1 MPTLLTKQELEVQ
14 LEDFRHL
21 LSHFDYS
28 SLKNISFLNLDAFF
42 AYMEN
47 VVGNPFKAQYDALQ
61 NKLDILQP
69 YLPFVSANRANE
81 FMEALSHTYND
92 EEVTAVKQTFT
103 KILRDD
109 FIKFS
114 RTVTTNDQWLR
125 IISVCEEI
133 RLRKEEMLLALQ

>member
-1 MPTLLTKQELEVQ
+1 MPTLLTKQELEIQ

-21 LSHFDYS
+21 LSDFDYS
-28 SLKNISFLNLDAFF
+28 SIKNISFLNLDAFF

-47 VVGNPFKAQYDALQ
+47 VEGNPFKAQYNALQ
-61 NKLDILQP
+61 SKLDILQP

-81 FMEALSHTYND
+81 FIEALSHTSSD
-92 EEVTAVKQTFT
+92 EEVHSVKKIFT

-114 RTVTTNDQWLR
+114 RTVTTTDQWLR
-125 IISVCEEI
+125 TLSVCEEI
-133 RLRKEEMLLALQ
+133 RLRKEEMLLALH

>member
-1 MPTLLTKQELEVQ
+1 MATLLSKHELEVQ

-21 LSHFDYS
+21 LSDFDYS
-28 SLKNISFLNLDAFF
+28 SIKNITFLNLDAFL

-47 VVGNPFKAQYDALQ
+47 VEGNPFKLQYQALQ
-61 NKLDILQP
+61 KKLDILQP
-69 YLPFVSANRANE
+69 YLPFVSADRANQ
-81 FMEALSHTYND
+81 FLEALSNAHSD
-92 EEVTAVKQTFT
+92 EETKSIKKKYT

-114 RTVTTNDQWLR
+114 RTVTTPDQWSHT
-125 IISVCEEI
+125 IKVCEEI

>member
-21 LSHFDYS
+21 LSDFDYS

-47 VVGNPFKAQYDALQ
+47 VEGNPFKTQYDALQ

-81 FMEALSHTYND
+81 FMEALSHTHND
-92 EEVTAVKQTFT
+92 EEVTAVKQAFT

>member
-1 MPTLLTKQELEVQ
+1 MSTLLTKQELEIQ
-14 LEDFRHL
+14 LEDFRHI
-21 LSHFDYS
+21 LSNFDYS

-47 VVGNPFKAQYDALQ
+47 VEGNPFKAQYDALQ
-61 NKLDILQP
+61 SKLDILQP

-81 FMEALSHTYND
+81 FIEALSHTHSD

-103 KILRDD
+103 KMLRDD

-114 RTVTTNDQWLR
+114 RTLTTNDQWQR
-125 IISVCEEI
+125 IVSVCEEI
-133 RLRKEEMLLALQ
+133 RLRKEEMLLALH

>member
-1 MPTLLTKQELEVQ
+1 MSTLLTKQELEIQ
-14 LEDFRHL
+14 LEDFRHI
-21 LSHFDYS
+21 LSNFDYS

-47 VVGNPFKAQYDALQ
+47 VEGNPFKAQYDALQ
-61 NKLDILQP
+61 SKLDILQP

-81 FMEALSHTYND
+81 FIEALSRTHSD

-103 KILRDD
+103 KMLRDD

-114 RTVTTNDQWLR
+114 RTLTTNDQWQR
-125 IISVCEEI
+125 IVSVCEEI
-133 RLRKEEMLLALQ
+133 RLRKEEMLLALH

>member
-1 MPTLLTKQELEVQ
+1 MATLLTKHELEVQ

-21 LSHFDYS
+21 LSDFDYS
-28 SLKNISFLNLDAFF
+28 SIKNITFLNLDAFL

-47 VVGNPFKAQYDALQ
+47 VEGNPFKAQYNALQ
-61 NKLDILQP
+61 QKLDILQP
-69 YLPFVSANRANE
+69 YLPFVSAARANE
-81 FMEALSHTYND
+81 FLEALSSAHND
-92 EEVTAVKQTFT
+92 EEAKVVKKEFT

-114 RTVTTNDQWLR
+114 RTVTTNAEWSHT
-125 IISVCEEI
+125 IKVCEEI

>member
-47 VVGNPFKAQYDALQ
+47 VAGNPFKAQYDALQ

-92 EEVTAVKQTFT
+92 EEVTAVKQAFT